1 MRYKLL
7 LTGSN
12 DELISKFF
20 YNTDGSFECM
30 TSSLRNE
37 DLLKHIKYFKPN
49 ALVFCFKKDSI
60 EKNRLMFDVKDECAL
75 NNIQVILIGSKYECN
90 NFRKNLPE
98 MSCLNLVMP
107 ITIEQITTS
116 IMDYFKKNK
125 KTYESSV
132 GQLDDDFMSGLLQE
146 LPPMD
151 TTDMNVNMD
160 DLLNNVELSNLSSE
174 DLFSEIS
181 EIEKSLL
188 EEEKRRKHILVDD
201 DDKGV
206 LKMLKTVLSDKY
218 DVATALSGK
227 IALRFL
233 QTKTTDL
240 ILLDYEMP
248 GERGPE
254 VFTKIKSDPKLRD
267 IPVVFL
273 TGVTESSK
281 IKDVLAMKP
290 QGYLLKP
297 INMERLNNAIKDII
311 G

>member
-20 YNTDGSFECM
+20 YNTGGSFECM

-49 ALVFCFKKDSI
+49 ALVFCFKKESI
-60 EKNRLMFDVKDECAL
+60 ENNRHMFDVKDECAL
-75 NNIQVILIGSKYECN
+75 NNIQVVLIGSKYECDI
-90 NFRKNLPE
+90 FRKNLPG
-98 MSCLNLVMP
+98 MSCLNLITP
-107 ITIEQITTS
+107 ITIEQITTG
-116 IMDYFKKNK
+116 IMDYFNKNK
-125 KTYESSV
+125 KTYNSNA

-146 LPPMD
+146 LPAMD
-151 TTDMNVNMD
+151 PSDINVNID
-160 DLLNNVELSNLSSE
+160 DLLNNVELSDLSSE
-174 DLFSEIS
+174 DLLSEVS
-181 EIEKSLL
+181 EIEKLLL
-188 EEEKRRKHILVDD
+188 EEESRRKHILVVD

-206 LKMLKTVLSDKY
+206 LKMLKTVLSDEY

-227 IALRFL
+227 IALKFL
-233 QTKTTDL
+233 QTKNTDL

-254 VFTKIKSDPKLRD
+254 VFTKIKADPKLKD

-281 IKDVLAMKP
+281 IKEVLAMKP

-297 INMERLNNAIKDII
+297 INMERLNNSIKDLI